1 MPYLQ
6 EVREKLPPLRAL
18 CTKYRVKELSLFGSA
33 VRSDFNSQSDLDF
46 LVEFLP
52 NAGIGLFEFA
62 GMEQDLE
69 DLFGRKVDLITKKGL
84 KPLIRD
90 TVLSEAQLL
99 YAG

>member
-1 MPYLQ
+1 MPYLE
-6 EVREKLPPLRAL
+6 EVRQKLPQLRVL
-18 CTKYRVKELSLFGSA
+18 CAKYRVRELSLFGSA

-84 KPLIRD
+84 KPLLKD
-90 TVLSEAQLL
+90 TVSGEAQLL